1 MPASLVTL
9 GGGDLFKSG
18 GGADSLVNIPMV
30 NSIIGPGGLAVYDSV
45 SAQVAE
51 TLQFF
56 ITFDDV
62 IKFIHFGKGL
72 GNVTAQ
78 GTLFCDCSG
87 DLPGASQV
95 AGAIKGL
102 RGKPHPLSVGR
113 LQCTGVLTTASITVT
128 GGDDTMGV
136 FNFQFAIVNY

>member
-1 MPASLVTL
+1 MPATLVTL

-18 GGADSLVNIPMV
+18 GGADSLVNIPAV

-45 SAQVAE
+45 SAQVGE
-51 TLQFF
+51 TIQFF

-87 DLPGASQV
+87 DLPGKGGV
-95 AGAIKGL
+95 VGAIKSL
-102 RGKPHPLSVGR
+102 RGKQQTLSVGG
-113 LQCTGVLTTASITVT
+113 LQCTGVLTSASLTIT
-128 GGDDTMGV
+128 GGDDTMGT
-136 FNFQFAIVNY
+136 FNFQFAVVNF